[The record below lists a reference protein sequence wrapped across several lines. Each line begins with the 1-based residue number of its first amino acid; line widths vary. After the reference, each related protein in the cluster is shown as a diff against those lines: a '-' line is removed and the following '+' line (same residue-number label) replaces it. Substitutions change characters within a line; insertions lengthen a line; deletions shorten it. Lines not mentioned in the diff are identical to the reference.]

1 MEQLISLEK
10 KRKFLKWLIERR
22 QLRSRET
29 VWLLNYVMDEDDL
42 LKIFRFVDN
51 AQGLSRSIILSEKWT
66 SSYPFEYIKHQVR
79 TTDPERAFHDIRLNQ
94 EEPIYIQVNLSS
106 HQPTD
111 EFLAV
116 MEESP
121 NADVY
126 IHHRYG
132 HCVEQI
138 LSKAEVSFQ
147 KRKLDAEINKA
158 LDQFDKGKFEELS
171 RALTELKANYPTLI

>member
-51 AQGLSRSIILSEKWT
+51 VQGLTRSIILSEKWT
-66 SSYPFEYIKHQVR
+66 SSYPFVYIKHKVR
-79 TTDPERAFHDIRLNQ
+79 TYDPERAFHDIRLNQ

-121 NADVY
+121 NVDIY

-132 HCVEQI
+132 DYVEQI
-138 LSKAEVSFQ
+138 LSTAEVSFQ
-147 KRKLDAEINKA
+147 KRKLDVEINKA

-171 RALTELKANYPTLI
+171 MALAELKAKYPSLI